1 MQFGY
6 ICNSMTK
13 DLEPKSHTRQESYPA
28 GYGSFCL
35 I

>member
-1 MQFGY
+1 MKLCY
-6 ICNSMTK
+6 VCNNITK